1 MQGIRTPREEIAF
14 TARPKFQ
21 SQIFRY
27 VGSIFCLPHR
37 PNFSDILDLYLHW
50 VSVVRALDYEFLMQI
65 VSRMLW
71 KNKIKNAL
79 SLTKLMDANDP
90 KFQQIKELLLC
101 PIGFR
106 MRKLRCSMW
115 QSSGHCPCLLPL
127 LLLSSEL
134 WHRKSTD
141 GTLYRLTLISG

>member
-1 MQGIRTPREEIAF
+1 
-14 TARPKFQ
+14 
-21 SQIFRY
+21 
-27 VGSIFCLPHR
+27 
-37 PNFSDILDLYLHW
+37 
-50 VSVVRALDYEFLMQI
+50 
-65 VSRMLW
+65 MLW

-141 GTLYRLTLISG
+141 GTLYRLTLIWSQKKIQFCLEIYSNNLFFCINKFRYNLYISNWNIQDTNCLLLINFVLLRTVKRSKIVS